1 MTRRSAPL
9 DLPGAIQADGF
20 AVLDG
25 VLPLTLVDQA
35 VSALEDVFAQERDIA
50 PSRGW
55 STDAYRV
62 AYLLPAKQALF
73 LDLCTHPGL
82 VGIARSVLGDDC
94 VLSGCNGL
102 AMVEAGLAQTLHRDQ
117 PDATPGT
124 TVQLHLVC
132 ALDAFTEASGAT
144 RFVPGSHLRPGRWA
158 PDVSERQSLEA
169 ETRTVLAEPGGVV
182 AFDAAVLHAAG
193 ANRTERPRR
202 ALHVFFRRPWVQAHW
217 DVPDALSP
225 ETLAGLSADQ
235 RSVLGVDQRPARY
248 DSTGRVVRR
257 GYSR

>member
-1 MTRRSAPL
+1 MTGQSAPF
-9 DLPGAIQADGF
+9 DLAGTIQADGF
-20 AVLDG
+20 AVVEG
-25 VLPLTLVDQA
+25 VLSRALVDRA
-35 VSALEDVFAQERDIA
+35 VAALEDVFAQERDIA
-50 PSRGW
+50 SARGW

-102 AMVEAGLAQTLHRDQ
+102 AMVEAGHAQTLHRDQ

-124 TVQLHLVC
+124 TVQLHVVC

-144 RFVPGSHLRPGRWA
+144 RFVPGSHLRPGRWV
-158 PDVSERQSLEA
+158 PDASERASLA
-169 ETRTVLAEPGGVV
+169 DETRTVLAEPGGVV

-217 DVPDALSP
+217 DIPDALSP
-225 ETLAGLSADQ
+225 ETMAGLTAEQ
-235 RSVLGVDQRPARY
+235 RSLLGVDQRPARY

-257 GYSR
+257 GYDR